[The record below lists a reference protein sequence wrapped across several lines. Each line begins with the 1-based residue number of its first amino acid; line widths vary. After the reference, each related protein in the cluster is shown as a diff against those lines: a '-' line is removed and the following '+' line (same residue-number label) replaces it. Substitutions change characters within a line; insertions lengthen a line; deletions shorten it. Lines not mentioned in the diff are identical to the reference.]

1 MKEIESHS
9 VEFKRHWRDEYL
21 KILCAFANS
30 NGGVLWLGV
39 KNDGTFIG
47 LENVDKLLEELPN
60 KIRNKLSITPSVML
74 EGTMDKKVIKIE
86 ISPSDIPIS
95 YNGKFYVRS
104 GSTTQEL
111 QDFELLRFIMRRQ
124 GVSWD
129 AMPSDVGAE
138 EIDKETVDKFVEMAK
153 SRLSISKA
161 DSANK
166 ILENLELIKNGKL
179 TNAAVLLFT
188 KEPQRYFLNSFV
200 RVGRFKTPTEIID
213 TVEIKGNLF
222 EQVEGIIKAIK
233 KNINVKFEIN
243 DIERKEVWE
252 YPITAIREACIN
264 ALIHRDYLDSA
275 DVQIKIYDDHI
286 WFWNPGKLP
295 EGLTVEML
303 KKEHPSKLRN
313 KLLAMVFYYAG
324 LIERWGTG
332 TVRMAEICRNWGFPE
347 PEFKEES
354 GGFSVIFWKDIYNE
368 EFLEKMGLNERQVK
382 AVLYVKEK
390 GRITNREYQRI
401 TCVSKATATRD
412 LSELVKLKILKR
424 FGRGKK
430 DIHYVLMSQKRANNE
445 LNEPKMMQEY
455 E

>member
-1 MKEIESHS
+1 MSMKEIESHS
-9 VEFKRHWRDEYL
+9 VEFKRYWRDEYL

-30 NGGVLWLGV
+30 DGGVLWLGV
-39 KNDGTFIG
+39 KNDGTPIG

-60 KIRNKLSITPSVML
+60 KIRNKLSITPTVML

-111 QDFELLRFIMRRQ
+111 QDFELLKFIMRRQ
-124 GVSWD
+124 GLSWD
-129 AMPSDVGAE
+129 AMSSDVDAE

-161 DSANK
+161 DSAK
-166 ILENLELIKNGKL
+166 RILENLELIKNGKL

-200 RVGRFKTPTEIID
+200 RVGRFKTPIEIID
-213 TVEIKGNLF
+213 AVEIRGNLF

-275 DVQIKIYDDHI
+275 DIQIKIYDDHI

-347 PEFKEES
+347 PEFREES

-368 EFLEKMGLNERQVK
+368 EFLEKMGLNERQIK
-382 AVLYVKEK
+382 AVLYVKK
-390 GRITNREYQRI
+390 HGKITNKKYQEIANTTDR
-401 TCVSKATATRD
+401 TALRD
-412 LSELVKLKILKR
+412 LSLLCKLGILRRVGSK
-424 FGRGKK
+424 GRKT
-430 DIHYVLMSQKRANNE
+430 
-445 LNEPKMMQEY
+445 EY
-455 E
+455 ILECKNPTNPT

>member
-9 VEFKRHWRDEYL
+9 VEFKRYWRDEYL

-30 NGGVLWLGV
+30 NGGILWLGV

-60 KIRNKLSITPSVML
+60 KIRNKLSITPAVML
-74 EGTMDKKVIKIE
+74 EETMDKKVIKIE

-124 GVSWD
+124 GLSWD
-129 AMPSDVGAE
+129 AMPSDVDAE

-188 KEPQRYFLNSFV
+188 KKPQRYFLNSFV

-368 EFLEKMGLNERQVK
+368 EFLEKMGLNERQVR
-382 AVLYVKEK
+382 AILYAKK
-390 GRITNREYQRI
+390 RGKITNREYQEINNCSRN
-401 TCVSKATATRD
+401 TASNE
-412 LSELVKLKILKR
+412 LKELVIKGIFKES
-424 FGRGKK
+424 GKK
-430 DIHYVLMSQKRANNE
+430 GVGSY
-445 LNEPKMMQEY
+445 Y
-455 E
+455 EIV

>member
-1 MKEIESHS
+1 MSMKEIESHS
-9 VEFKRHWRDEYL
+9 VEFKRYWRDEYL

-60 KIRNKLSITPSVML
+60 KIRNKLSITPTVML

-86 ISPSDIPIS
+86 ISPSDIPVS

-111 QDFELLRFIMRRQ
+111 QDFELLKFIMRRQ
-124 GVSWD
+124 GLSWD
-129 AMPSDVGAE
+129 AMPSDVDAE

-161 DSANK
+161 DSAK
-166 ILENLELIKNGKL
+166 RILENLELIKNGKL

-200 RVGRFKTPTEIID
+200 RVGRFKTPIEIID
-213 TVEIKGNLF
+213 AVEIRGNLF

-275 DVQIKIYDDHI
+275 DIQIKIYDDHI

-347 PEFKEES
+347 PEFREES

-368 EFLEKMGLNERQVK
+368 EFLEKMGLNERQIR
-382 AVLYVKEK
+382 AVLYAKK
-390 GRITNREYQRI
+390 RGKITNREYQEINNCSRN
-401 TCVSKATATRD
+401 TASNE
-412 LSELVKLKILKR
+412 LKELVIKCIFKES
-424 FGRGKK
+424 GKK
-430 DIHYVLMSQKRANNE
+430 GVGSYYKIV
-445 LNEPKMMQEY
+445 
-455 E
+455 

>member
-9 VEFKRHWRDEYL
+9 VEFKRYWRDEYL

-60 KIRNKLSITPSVML
+60 KIRNKLSITPAVML
-74 EGTMDKKVIKIE
+74 EETMDKKVIKME

-124 GVSWD
+124 GLSWD
-129 AMPSDVGAE
+129 AMPSNVGAE
-138 EIDKETVDKFVEMAK
+138 EIDKETVDKFAEMAK

-188 KEPQRYFLNSFV
+188 KEPQRYFLNSLV

-213 TVEIKGNLF
+213 AVEIRGNLF

-332 TVRMAEICRNWGFPE
+332 TVRMAEICRSWGFPE

-368 EFLEKMGLNERQVK
+368 EFLEKMGLNERQVR
-382 AVLYVKEK
+382 AILYAKK
-390 GRITNREYQRI
+390 RGKITNREYQEINNCSRN
-401 TCVSKATATRD
+401 TASNE
-412 LSELVKLKILKR
+412 LKELVIKGIFKES
-424 FGRGKK
+424 GKK
-430 DIHYVLMSQKRANNE
+430 GVGSY
-445 LNEPKMMQEY
+445 Y
-455 E
+455 EIV

>member
-9 VEFKRHWRDEYL
+9 VEFKRYWRDEYL

-30 NGGVLWLGV
+30 NGGILWLGV

-60 KIRNKLSITPSVML
+60 KIRNKLSITPTVML
-74 EGTMDKKVIKIE
+74 DGTMDKKVIKIE

-124 GVSWD
+124 GLSWD
-129 AMPSDVGAE
+129 AMPSDVDAE

-188 KEPQRYFLNSFV
+188 KEPQRYFMNSLV

-243 DIERKEVWE
+243 NIERKEVWE

-347 PEFKEES
+347 PEFKEKS

-368 EFLEKMGLNERQVK
+368 EFLEKMGLNERQIR
-382 AVLYVKEK
+382 AVLYAKK
-390 GRITNREYQRI
+390 RGKITNREYQEINNCSRN
-401 TCVSKATATRD
+401 TAS
-412 LSELVKLKILKR
+412 SELKELVIKGIFKES
-424 FGRGKK
+424 GKK
-430 DIHYVLMSQKRANNE
+430 GVGSY
-445 LNEPKMMQEY
+445 Y
-455 E
+455 EIV